1 MKATDHGH
9 TGFPDGYGKVVRPQ
23 DNLAGALR
31 GAEEAKERLLQKLE
45 IADRP
50 YPLRCASYCHPSSQG
65 RGACCTAY
73 FNSRNRDCHGLL
85 GYAEFYPEFSGY
97 ILDKTGQLF
106 MAVHTDAPSPSPRA
120 TNASHRKA
128 FSAGSPPGPR
138 RRSEAPGILCL

>member
-85 GYAEFYPEFSGY
+85 G
-97 ILDKTGQLF
+97 
-106 MAVHTDAPSPSPRA
+106 VAPHLTVVWCA
-120 TNASHRKA
+120 CNDNE
-128 FSAGSPPGPR
+128 G
-138 RRSEAPGILCL
+138 PGILLLVRSPT